1 MARAAPAAWVPGEWA
16 APAAKP
22 VASRV
27 IFSLVAMPV
36 APQGP
41 AVAAGVAADPVAV
54 LAAVAAAPVAALV
67 VVPGA
72 EVVLAVRAPVVP
84 AHGPAA
90 VPA

>member
-1 MARAAPAAWVPGEWA
+1 
-16 APAAKP
+16 
-22 VASRV
+22 
-27 IFSLVAMPV
+27 
-36 APQGP
+36 
-41 AVAAGVAADPVAV
+41 
-54 LAAVAAAPVAALV
+54 V